1 MHFSHPRRSETK
13 GFTLIELLVVIAII
27 AILAAILFPVF
38 AQAREKARAISCL
51 SNCKQISTAQMMYS
65 QDYDE
70 QIVPWY
76 QRNYVDGTGANTQQV
91 PFWQRV
97 WCNLLNPY
105 IKSGLNQSRGDTD
118 LGGANIISVDAMGVF
133 KCPDWSSAKHAFGMD
148 QADCD
153 GDGTAGSAS
162 DGWMP
167 PVFNFA
173 DYGIAFWTTNQ
184 GDTTAGTQ
192 AYPFHGFPGAGPVAP
207 APTGFAGLSL
217 AAVQRPAETANIG
230 DGFTG
235 RIPLG
240 ANGITFGCE
249 TIDRHQGGANYCF
262 LDGHAK
268 YLKGNIE
275 RYLAQDESGLWYEK
289 YLTYWK

>member
-1 MHFSHPRRSETK
+1 MRSSRRS

-38 AQAREKARAISCL
+38 AQAREKARAVSCL
-51 SNCKQISTAQMMYS
+51 SNCKQISTAQLMYA
-65 QDYDE
+65 QDYDD

-76 QRNYVDGTGANTQQV
+76 QRNYVNGVAPPSV
-91 PFWQRV
+91 PFWQRS

-105 IKSGLNQSRGDTD
+105 IKNGLNESRASTDT
-118 LGGANIISVDAMGVF
+118 GGANLISVNALGVF
-133 KCPDWSSAKHAFGMD
+133 KCPDWSASKQAFGMD

-153 GDGTAGSAS
+153 GTGVAGSAS
-162 DGWMP
+162 TGWMP
-167 PVFNFA
+167 PAFNLA

-192 AYPFHGFPGAGPVAP
+192 AYPFHGFPGAGPYTDPNVP
-207 APTGFAGLSL
+207 APDTKSFHGLSL
-217 AAVQRPAETANIG
+217 AAINRPAETANIG

-235 RIPLG
+235 NIPAG
-240 ANGITFGCE
+240 GYGITFGCE

-275 RYLAQDESGLWYEK
+275 RYLAQDSAGLWYEK